1 MKSYRFVGEEAEALG
16 QRLDHARSS
25 LENSVSPWSKNYWKQ
40 VVDQLLLQWKSL
52 PILHDSDAQM
62 TIIPR
67 WNIDYDYYEKNEY
80 TGHGVADRFYEQ
92 VFKRDANLDESWER
106 HRAERLSRAQQ

>member
-40 VVDQLLLQWKSL
+40 VIDQLLLQWKSL
-52 PILHDSDAQM
+52 PILHDSDAQT
-62 TIIPR
+62 TIIPK
-67 WNIDYDYYEKNEY
+67 WNIDYNFYEKNEY
-80 TGHGVADRFYEQ
+80 TGHGVTDRFYEQ
-92 VFKRDANLDESWER
+92 VFKHDANLNESWER
-106 HRAERLSRAQQ
+106 HRAERLSRAQ